1 MLAALAGFFGFLKR
15 VGLWESAL
23 IILAIF
29 AVGLVLV
36 CWLAIQ
42 LDRNGISLT
51 NQKKWG
57 KWLKDGLIAFVVL
70 GVFWG
75 WQDQKIGQPIA
86 RIEGNSNKSVIGS
99 GNTTYMEPVTVF
111 TKSQTAIRSFLIP
124 AGDPMPNVAGH
135 VILTNDLVA
144 FVGNMTTEF
153 PAELKSFSLIQIGGE
168 DVLSIE
174 WNSELGIVSN
184 AILRDERG
192 RLVATI
198 TKNVFHSY
206 APNDFEV
213 KSDDHQ
219 ILILNSK
226 DEVVLYVRYLNARAI
241 RARGIFNHPP
251 TPTVKVEDG
260 RFIIGTGVVAGDF
273 FSLVSRESVGKW
285 YQLRAVLVIP

>member
-1 MLAALAGFFGFLKR
+1 
-15 VGLWESAL
+15 
-23 IILAIF
+23 
-29 AVGLVLV
+29 
-36 CWLAIQ
+36 
-42 LDRNGISLT
+42 
-51 NQKKWG
+51 
-57 KWLKDGLIAFVVL
+57 
-70 GVFWG
+70 
-75 WQDQKIGQPIA
+75 
-86 RIEGNSNKSVIGS
+86 
-99 GNTTYMEPVTVF
+99 
-111 TKSQTAIRSFLIP
+111 
-124 AGDPMPNVAGH
+124 
-135 VILTNDLVA
+135 
-144 FVGNMTTEF
+144 
-153 PAELKSFSLIQIGGE
+153 
-168 DVLSIE
+168 
-174 WNSELGIVSN
+174 LGIVSN